1 MAATLT
7 NIAKNNVTLSNFS
20 KNSASVSNKNNVNI
34 LSFLVTPNLNK
45 ILVGSTETDTLILWG
60 DLSFTNL
67 IKH

>member
-1 MAATLT
+1 MTTLT
-7 NIAKNNVTLSNFS
+7 NILKNSVTLSNFS
-20 KNSASVSNKNNVNI
+20 KNNANVSNKNNVNI

-45 ILVGSTETDTLILWG
+45 ILVGSTEADTLILWG